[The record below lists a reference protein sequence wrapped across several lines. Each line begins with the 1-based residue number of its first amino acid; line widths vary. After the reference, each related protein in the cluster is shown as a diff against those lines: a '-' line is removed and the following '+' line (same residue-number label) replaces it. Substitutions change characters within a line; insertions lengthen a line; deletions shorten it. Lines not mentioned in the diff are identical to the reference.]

1 LKGIIM
7 KKLILFI
14 GMLALVSCQ
23 NPSYD
28 LVITNGLII
37 DGTGQ
42 PGKTGDIAIRDG
54 KIIKVGE
61 SLDFNTIRVIDAQQQ
76 VISPGFIDVL
86 SWASGPILYDGEVH
100 SVVRQGITTTVFG
113 EGWSMGPVNENV
125 REEMKNF
132 WGEYDIKYDW
142 NTLHDYLKYVEQ
154 NGSSVNVASF
164 VGATTVRLYVIGLE
178 DRKATP
184 QEMEQMKSLVREEMK
199 LGALGLASSL
209 VYTPAF
215 YADTEELTELA
226 KVAAEFDGVYISHI
240 RGEGTDLIPALEELI
255 TISRSANIPAEVYHL
270 KAAGKPNWDKLD
282 DAIQLLESAQKEGL
296 KITADIYPYTAGA
309 TGLSAMMPPWSKDG
323 GDKALVKR
331 LSDKKIRTK
340 IKKEILNST
349 SGWENFYWMAGGGEN
364 ILVSYLSDDRKQY
377 QGKTIAEIAEILK
390 KDELETIF
398 DLLIAEKG
406 GGGGIYFLMSD
417 ENIIKKMKLPWV
429 SFCTDEDSYK
439 TSGLMSKRNPH
450 PRAYGTFP
458 RILGKYVREEKVLSL
473 PEAIR
478 KMTSL
483 PASNLGLKDR
493 GLIREGMAADL
504 VIFDAEKIIDK
515 ADYANPHQ
523 YPQGLSHVIVNG
535 QPVILDGEHTGNK
548 PGKALFRN

>member
-1 LKGIIM
+1 M
-7 KKLILFI
+7 KKLTLLL
-14 GMLALVSCQ
+14 GMLVLISCQ
-23 NPSYD
+23 TTTYD
-28 LVITNGLII
+28 LVIKNGLII

-42 PGKTGDIAIRDG
+42 EGKLGDIAINDG
-54 KIIKVGE
+54 IIVKIAKALNV
-61 SLDFNTIRVIDAQQQ
+61 NARMTIDASQQI
-76 VISPGFIDVL
+76 VSPGFIDVL
-86 SWASGPILYDGEVH
+86 SWASGPVLYDGEVH
-100 SVVRQGITTTVFG
+100 SVVRQGITTAVFG
-113 EGWSMGPVNENV
+113 EGWSMGPVNDTV
-125 REEMKNF
+125 RKEMKSF
-132 WGEYDIKYDW
+132 WPEYEIQYNW
-142 NTLHDYLKYVEQ
+142 NTLYDYLKYLEGK
-154 NGSSVNVASF
+154 GSSVNFASF

-184 QEMEQMKSLVREEMK
+184 EEMEQMKALVRKEMQ

-215 YADTEELTELA
+215 YADTEELIELA
-226 KVAAEFDGVYISHI
+226 KVTAEFDGIYISHV
-240 RGEGTDLIPALEELI
+240 RGEGSDLLPALEELI
-255 TISRSANIPAEVYHL
+255 TISREANIAAEVYHF
-270 KAAGKPNWDKLD
+270 KAAGNPNWDQLD
-282 DAIQLLESAQKEGL
+282 PAIALLESARKEGL

-323 GDKALVKR
+323 GHDALVKR
-331 LSDKKIRTK
+331 LMASKIRAQ
-340 IKKEILNST
+340 IKKEIQNST

-364 ILVSYLSDDRKQY
+364 ILVSYLSDTRKQY
-377 QGKTIAEIAEILK
+377 QGKTIAEIAGIFK
-390 KDELETIF
+390 KDELETVF

-406 GGGGIYFLMSD
+406 GGGGIYFLMS
-417 ENIIKKMKLPWV
+417 EKNVAKKMKLPWV
-429 SFCTDEDSYK
+429 SFCTDEDAYK

-458 RILGKYVREEKVLSL
+458 RILGKYVREENVLTL

-483 PASNLGLKDR
+483 PAANLGLKDR

-523 YPQGLSHVIVNG
+523 YPEGLTHVIVNG
-535 QPVILDGEHTGNK
+535 QPVILKGEHTGSK
-548 PGKALFRN
+548 PGRALFRN

>member
-1 LKGIIM
+1 M
-7 KKLILFI
+7 KKIIILFGLI
-14 GMLALVSCQ
+14 FLVSCQ
-23 NPSYD
+23 MPTYD
-28 LVITNGLII
+28 LVIKNGMIL
-37 DGTGQ
+37 DGSGQ
-42 PGKTGDIAIRDG
+42 PGKKGDIAITNG
-54 KIIKVGE
+54 KIVKIGE
-61 SLDFNTIRVIDAQQQ
+61 SLDVKAAQIIDAGQK
-76 VISPGFIDVL
+76 VVSPGFIDVL
-86 SWASGPILYDGEVH
+86 SWACGPILYDGEVH
-100 SVVRQGITTTVFG
+100 SVVRQGITTAIFG

-125 REEMKNF
+125 RDEMKNF

-154 NGSSVNVASF
+154 KGSSVNVASF
-164 VGATTVRLYVIGLE
+164 IGATTVRLYVIGLE

-184 QEMEQMKSLVREEMK
+184 EEMEQMKSLVREEMK
-199 LGALGLASSL
+199 LGALGLGSSL

-226 KVAAEFDGVYISHI
+226 KVAAEFGGVYISHV

-255 TISRSANIPAEVYHL
+255 SISRSANIPAEVYHF
-270 KAAGKPNWDKLD
+270 KAAGKSNWNKLD
-282 DAIQLLESAQKEGL
+282 DAIKLLESARKEGL

-323 GDKALVKR
+323 GDNALVKR
-331 LSDKKIRTK
+331 LSDKKTRAK

-364 ILVSYLSDDRKQY
+364 ILVSYLSDDRKEY
-377 QGKTIAEIAEILK
+377 QGKTIAEIAKVFK

-429 SFCTDEDSYK
+429 SFGTDEDAYK
-439 TSGLMSKRNPH
+439 PSGLMSKRNPH

-458 RILGKYVREEKVLSL
+458 RILGEYVREEHVLSL

-504 VIFDAEKIIDK
+504 VIFDADKIIDK

-523 YPQGLSHVIVNG
+523 YPEGLTHVIVNG
-535 QPVILDGEHTGNK
+535 QIVVADGEHTGNK

>member
-1 LKGIIM
+1 MKGIIM
-7 KKLILFI
+7 KKLIALIVMLLFI
-14 GMLALVSCQ
+14 SCQ

-42 PGKTGDIAIRDG
+42 PGKIGDIAIRDG

-61 SLDFNTIRVIDAQQQ
+61 SLDFNTIRVIHAHQQ
-76 VISPGFIDVL
+76 VVSPGFIDVL

-100 SVVRQGITTTVFG
+100 SVVRQGITTAIFG

-142 NTLHDYLKYVEQ
+142 KTLHDYLIYVEQ
-154 NGSSVNVASF
+154 KGSSVNVASF
-164 VGATTVRLYVIGLE
+164 IGATTVRLYVIGLE

-184 QEMEQMKSLVREEMK
+184 EEMEQMKSLVREEMK

-226 KVAAEFDGVYISHI
+226 KVAAEFGGVYISHI

-282 DAIQLLESAQKEGL
+282 DAIKLLESAQKDGL

-331 LSDKKIRTK
+331 LSDKKTRAK

-364 ILVSYLSDDRKQY
+364 ILVSYLSDGRKEY
-377 QGKTIAEIAEILK
+377 QGKTIAEIAEIFK

-417 ENIIKKMKLPWV
+417 ENIVTKMKLPWV
-429 SFCTDEDSYK
+429 SFCTDEDAYK

-458 RILGKYVREEKVLSL
+458 RILGKYVHEEKVLSL

-478 KMTSL
+478 KMTYL

-523 YPQGLSHVIVNG
+523 YPEGISHVIVNG
-535 QPVILDGEHTGNK
+535 QPVVMDGEHTGNK